1 MKSEIIIFV
10 PSAEGGGAERVM
22 ITLANC
28 FTKRGYHVTIIF
40 AKAVGP
46 QLKNICPE
54 VNVIDLG
61 CKRLLYAIF
70 PLVRCLRRIRPEVVL
85 SAMEHANIVLVLVRI
100 LSFTHPTV
108 VVSERNTRPQNQ
120 SLLSSWYN
128 RVLAFFLRFFY
139 RRANVIIAVSERVA
153 DDLAAF
159 ASLRRDSICVI
170 YNPFNIH
177 EIRQKARK
185 LPSDDWF
192 ISKTN
197 PVVLSVGRLTTQ
209 KDFRTLVAAV
219 AKVQS
224 VISCRLVII
233 GEGELEHDLM
243 NWGRK
248 CGLSSQNFKIIG
260 FQPNPMSFMK
270 HADVFVLPS
279 LWEGLPGVLIEAMAC
294 GTPVV
299 ATDCCG
305 GSREILEGGRFGQL
319 TEPGDPSALSKA
331 IERVL
336 KVDSLEQPKVVERAE
351 FFEESKAVDAY
362 LEAMGL
368 PKWNRRSKKQHD
380 DSGVISC
387 VG

>member
-1 MKSEIIIFV
+1 MKSEIIIFL

-28 FTKRGYHVTIIF
+28 FTKRGYSVTIIF
-40 AKAVGP
+40 ANAMGP
-46 QLKNICPE
+46 QLRNISSK
-54 VNVIDLG
+54 VDVINL
-61 CKRLLYAIF
+61 CSKRLLHAIF
-70 PLVRCLRRIRPEVVL
+70 PLARCLRRLTPKVAL
-85 SAMEHANIVLVLVRI
+85 SAMEHANIVLVLARI
-100 LSFTHPTV
+100 LSFTYPAV
-108 VVSERNTRPQNQ
+108 VVSERNTPLQNQ
-120 SLLSSWYN
+120 ACLSMLYS
-128 RVLAFFLRFFY
+128 RVLAFFIRFFY
-139 RRANVIIAVSERVA
+139 RRANAIVAVSESVA

-177 EIRQKARK
+177 EITQKARK

-192 ISKTN
+192 INKTN
-197 PVVLSVGRLTTQ
+197 PVVLGVGRLTTQ

-219 AKVQS
+219 AKLQS

-260 FQPNPMSFMK
+260 FQLNPMSFMK

-299 ATDCCG
+299 ATDCRG

-319 TEPGDPSALSKA
+319 TEPGDSSELSKA

-336 KVDSLEQPKVVERAE
+336 KADSSEQPNVVERAE
-351 FFEESKAVDAY
+351 FFEQSKAVDSY
-362 LEAMGL
+362 LVAMGL
-368 PKWNRRSKKQHD
+368 PKWNLRSKKQDD

-387 VG
+387 VD